1 MFPVLCPTHKCPT
14 HTFVLGSPWPW
25 PRGLKPSFRFRNGE
39 LRKDPA
45 ANPNSCLTY
54 KEVAIDGRLGVD
66 IELPESIRNELTA
79 SP

>member
-1 MFPVLCPTHKCPT
+1 MAPQLV
-14 HTFVLGSPWPW
+14 SPYP
-25 PRGLKPSFRFRNGE
+25 